1 MDKLFIPYKALVLV
15 LLSLLPVSAFS
26 MMVKSQTECRA
37 TNEKFQYNCRV
48 VFLQKQEPITGYSGL
63 VGANMPS
70 MAMAHSV
77 KPVEFFEKEKMP
89 GHYEYTIQLEMLGEW
104 MLQYDISQPKR
115 NRVMEKL
122 TFDKTASKSTNKK
135 HGHSDHKD
143 SEHKHSVHDH

>member
-1 MDKLFIPYKALVLV
+1 MDKLYLPLIALVFV
-15 LLSLLPVSAFS
+15 FGLLPFSAFS

-37 TNEKFQYNCRV
+37 TNEKFQYNCKV
-48 VFLQKQEPITGYSGL
+48 IFLQKQEPITGYSGL
-63 VGANMPS
+63 VGASMPS

-115 NRVMEKL
+115 NRVLEKL
-122 TFDKTASKSTNKK
+122 TFDKIASKAINKK
-135 HGHSDHKD
+135 HGHSDHKH
-143 SEHKHSVHDH
+143 SKHKHSGHDH

>member
-1 MDKLFIPYKALVLV
+1 MDKLYLPLIALVFV
-15 LLSLLPVSAFS
+15 FGLLPFSAFS

-63 VGANMPS
+63 VGTNMPS

-77 KPVEFFEKEKMP
+77 KPVEFIEKEKMP

-104 MLQYDISQPKR
+104 MLQYDISRPKR

-122 TFDKTASKSTNKK
+122 TFNKTASKPTNKT
-135 HGHSDHKD
+135 HDHSDHKH
-143 SEHKHSVHDH
+143 SEHKHSGHDH

>member
-1 MDKLFIPYKALVLV
+1 MDKLFLPLIALVF
-15 LLSLLPVSAFS
+15 LLGLLPVSAFS

-37 TNEKFQYNCRV
+37 TNEKFQYNCKV
-48 VFLQKQEPITGYSGL
+48 VFLQNQGLVTGYSGL

-77 KPVEFFEKEKMP
+77 KPVEFFEKEKTP
-89 GHYEYTIQLEMLGEW
+89 GHYEYTIQLEMFGEW

-122 TFDKTASKSTNKK
+122 IFDKTASKSTNKK
-135 HGHSDHKD
+135 HGHSGHKH
-143 SEHKHSVHDH
+143 SEHKHSGHDH

>member
-1 MDKLFIPYKALVLV
+1 MDKLFLPLIALVF
-15 LLSLLPVSAFS
+15 LLGLSPFSAFS
-26 MMVKSQTECRA
+26 MMVKSHTECRA

-77 KPVEFFEKEKMP
+77 KPVEFIEKEKMP

-104 MLQYDISQPKR
+104 MLQYDISRPKR

-122 TFDKTASKSTNKK
+122 TFNKTASKPTNKT
-135 HGHSDHKD
+135 HDHSDHKH
-143 SEHKHSVHDH
+143 SEHKHSGHDH